1 MTPELTQYVEG
12 HTSPQPGYLDVIER
26 QTNLRLLNGR
36 MCSGLIQGRLLKMLT
51 AMIRPT
57 RVLELGTFSGFS
69 ALSIAE
75 ALEDDATIDT
85 IEIDDELEDFIRHSL
100 SLAPCGNKVRLHI
113 GSAENVM
120 KQWTGETFDLIFIDA
135 DKRRYC
141 QDFDL
146 CLPLLR
152 RGGFILADNT
162 LWDGHVA
169 DPAKDR
175 DPQTRGI
182 KEFNDMV
189 RNRTDIETVILPIR
203 DGLSLIR
210 KK

>member
-1 MTPELTQYVEG
+1 MTPELNQYVER
-12 HTSPQPGYLDVIER
+12 HTSPQPEYLDTIER

-36 MCSGLIQGRLLKMLT
+36 MCSGLIQGRLLKMIT

-75 ALEDDATIDT
+75 ALEEDATIDT

-113 GSAENVM
+113 GSAEDVV
-120 KQWTGETFDLIFIDA
+120 KQWANETFDLIFIDA

-152 RGGFILADNT
+152 KGGFILADNT
-162 LWDGHVA
+162 LWDGHVT

>member
-75 ALEDDATIDT
+75 ALEEDATIDT

-120 KQWTGETFDLIFIDA
+120 KQWSSETFDLIFIDA

>member
-1 MTPELTQYVEG
+1 MTPELNQYVER
-12 HTSPQPGYLDVIER
+12 HTSPQPAYLDTIER

-75 ALEDDATIDT
+75 ALEEDTTIDT

-113 GSAENVM
+113 GSAEDVV
-120 KQWTGETFDLIFIDA
+120 KQWTNETFDLIFIDA

-152 RGGFILADNT
+152 KGGFILADNT
-162 LWDGHVA
+162 LWDGHVT

>member
-1 MTPELTQYVEG
+1 MTPELNQYVER
-12 HTSPQPGYLDVIER
+12 HTSPQPTYLDTIER

-36 MCSGLIQGRLLKMLT
+36 MCSGLMQGRLLKMLT

-75 ALEDDATIDT
+75 ALEEDATIDT
-85 IEIDDELEDFIRHSL
+85 VEIDDELEDFIRHSL

-113 GSAENVM
+113 GSAEDVV
-120 KQWTGETFDLIFIDA
+120 KQWTNETFDLIFIDA

-152 RGGFILADNT
+152 KGGFILADNT
-162 LWDGHVA
+162 LWDGHVT

>member
-1 MTPELTQYVEG
+1 MTPELNQYVES
-12 HTSPQPGYLDVIER
+12 HTSPQPAYLDTIER

-113 GSAENVM
+113 GSAEDVV
-120 KQWTGETFDLIFIDA
+120 KQWTDETFDLIFIDA

-152 RGGFILADNT
+152 KGGFILADNT
-162 LWDGHVA
+162 LWDGHVT

-182 KEFNDMV
+182 KEFNDMAH
-189 RNRTDIETVILPIR
+189 NRTDIETVILPIR

>member
-1 MTPELTQYVEG
+1 MTPELNQYVES
-12 HTSPQPGYLDVIER
+12 HTSPQPAYLDTIER

-75 ALEDDATIDT
+75 ALEEGATIDT
-85 IEIDDELEDFIRHSL
+85 IEIDDELEDFIRNSL

-113 GSAENVM
+113 GCAEDVV
-120 KQWTGETFDLIFIDA
+120 KQWSDETFDLIFIDA

-152 RGGFILADNT
+152 KGGFILADNT
-162 LWDGHVA
+162 LWDGHVT